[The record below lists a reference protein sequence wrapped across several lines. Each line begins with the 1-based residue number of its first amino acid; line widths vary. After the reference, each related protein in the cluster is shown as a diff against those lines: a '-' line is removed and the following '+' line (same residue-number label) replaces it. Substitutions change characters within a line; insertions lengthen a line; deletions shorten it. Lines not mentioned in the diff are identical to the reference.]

1 MLDVFVAKSRKIQPQ
16 LNATSSKVVETEFNA
31 MQLHQQEAAFTVGN
45 GYLGTRGTF
54 EEGYPQNF
62 PSTMIYGVYDDVAI
76 AHPELVQCPNWLPLV
91 VTVAGDRFSLASGE
105 IIKYQR
111 RLNIRLGLINRD
123 VCWRSPAGSTLNF
136 HFERF
141 SSLADQHISAI
152 RCQITSIDFQG
163 EITVEV
169 GFDAQ
174 LDTQGVRHWRTL
186 NQGGIEQII
195 WLQSRTIHSGIQLG
209 MAAKLVVDG
218 EDTAPIYVE
227 NTSESSKLVTTFELF
242 PGKTVAVEKIVT
254 LFTSQDTEIPIA
266 AALQRLADEPR
277 YSKLL
282 NAHTAAAMNS
292 QQANRLIASAGEINS
307 SKNMNMRASV

>member
-1 MLDVFVAKSRKIQPQ
+1 MFDVSVANSRRLEPPPNTTDWKVIETKF
-16 LNATSSKVVETEFNA
+16 NAT
-31 MQLHQQEAAFTVGN
+31 QLHQQEAAFTVGN

-54 EEGYPQNF
+54 EEGYPHNC
-62 PSTMIYGVYDDVAI
+62 PSTTIYGVYDHVAI
-76 AHPELVQCPNWLPLV
+76 AHTELVNCPNWLPLV
-91 VTVAGDRFSLASGE
+91 VTVAGDRFGLDSGE

-111 RLNIRLGLINRD
+111 RLDLRLGLTNRD
-123 VCWRSPAGSTLNF
+123 VRWRSPAGHTLDF

-152 RCQITSIDFQG
+152 GCHITSIDFEG

-169 GFDAQ
+169 GFDPKPNN
-174 LDTQGVRHWRTL
+174 QGVGHWRTL

-195 WLQSRTIHSGIQLG
+195 WLQSRTTHSGIQLG

-218 EDTAPIYVE
+218 DDTAPIYVE
-227 NTSESSKLVTTFELF
+227 NTSESSNLVTTFESF

-277 YSKLL
+277 YSNLL
-282 NAHTAAAMNS
+282 AAHIEAAMNL
-292 QQANRLIASAGEINS
+292 QQAIFVIG
-307 SKNMNMRASV
+307 VP